1 MPEQSQHGAQARER
15 RRGVRRHLVALFS
28 DVSGSTR
35 LGRLTDPEILDEILA
50 QVKSCAERVIT
61 AHGGTVVQFHGD
73 GVLAIF
79 GYPEPAEDDVR
90 RATEAALALHVEVAR
105 IEVPEAVRDR
115 FTLALHS
122 GIHGGL
128 VLVRDGNEIQGR
140 LELIGDAPNTASRIS
155 AHAAPGEI
163 LASRATLI
171 GSVPFFET
179 EVIPPLQM
187 DDVPGPV
194 PLYRVLARSDVRTR
208 FEASKRRGLAPFIGR
223 EDVLGT
229 LSRRLEECRNGQ
241 IRSIAIL
248 GDAGIGKTR
257 TVEEFLNT
265 ARLAGA
271 TVLAGH
277 CESGGRGAPLRPIQ
291 MMLRDA
297 FDLPPDP
304 VVPPAP
310 EPVVRRLRRLGL
322 EDAETVA
329 ILELLGFRREDGR
342 RMGLPAVEVVG
353 VNEILSAVETV
364 LRAMSREAPLVMFV
378 DDWQWADDLS
388 RAASGSFGRALRDTP
403 SLAMIAMRPTET
415 TSMPDL
421 GVETIELGPFREI
434 ESAQAIDALSPDGLD
449 LGIARDL
456 HERSGGNPLFLEE
469 LCRQRA
475 QDSTSSAGSLS
486 VPPTLS
492 GLIERRVHSLPEP
505 HAEVLRAA
513 AVIGNLVPI
522 WLLDEIC
529 EIDDLQPSLG
539 ALAAQDLLYPA
550 PAEGTLRFKHG
561 ITRDTV
567 YRSIKLV
574 ERRRLHTRAAAALTR
589 RHGSSESELPLESLA
604 THHEAAGDDE
614 NASLFAERAGDR
626 AWKDA
631 SLDRAR
637 IQYLSALEALER
649 LPDTPVHKRRW
660 VDIANRCAVAC
671 VYAPTSERHLEMMG
685 RAARL
690 ARELEDTEAEA
701 IAHSWHG
708 LLHYA
713 RGNVQASIERFD
725 DGLGIAEQS
734 RNEGLTTQLLA
745 NLGQSHAAACD
756 YDAAFPMLE
765 RALGVG
771 GRRAADSP
779 STSQRPKGTLGTAY
793 ALACA
798 AAAHF
803 DRGDVETAE
812 SWMDAALEAVRGT
825 GHPIEASCLA
835 VASAMFALSGRFPA
849 CAPLARRV
857 QAMGQQMNGP
867 YLYARGQADGAY
879 ARFMEHG
886 RTEDLTTLRDS
897 VEWLDARGI
906 RLYLSIG
913 LACLCEAMM
922 EAGRF
927 DEAGHYAERALER
940 ALEQDPLGEGTAL
953 RTLARLALRPG
964 GGGPESAMRQLER
977 AFGIADERGSARER
991 VLTEATRAEILADIG
1006 DKASARDL
1014 LDETLPRLAAMRLDS
1029 YENRAR
1035 ALAQRLS

>member
-1 MPEQSQHGAQARER
+1 
-15 RRGVRRHLVALFS
+15 
-28 DVSGSTR
+28 
-35 LGRLTDPEILDEILA
+35 
-50 QVKSCAERVIT
+50 
-61 AHGGTVVQFHGD
+61 
-73 GVLAIF
+73 
-79 GYPEPAEDDVR
+79 
-90 RATEAALALHVEVAR
+90 
-105 IEVPEAVRDR
+105 
-115 FTLALHS
+115 
-122 GIHGGL
+122 
-128 VLVRDGNEIQGR
+128 
-140 LELIGDAPNTASRIS
+140 
-155 AHAAPGEI
+155 
-163 LASRATLI
+163 
-171 GSVPFFET
+171 
-179 EVIPPLQM
+179 
-187 DDVPGPV
+187 
-194 PLYRVLARSDVRTR
+194 
-208 FEASKRRGLAPFIGR
+208 
-223 EDVLGT
+223 
-229 LSRRLEECRNGQ
+229 
-241 IRSIAIL
+241 
-248 GDAGIGKTR
+248 
-257 TVEEFLNT
+257 
-265 ARLAGA
+265 
-271 TVLAGH
+271 
-277 CESGGRGAPLRPIQ
+277 

-304 VVPPAP
+304 VAPPAP

-342 RMGLPAVEVVG
+342 RMGLPTVEVVG

-421 GVETIELGPFREI
+421 GVETIELGPFREL

-475 QDSTSSAGSLS
+475 QDSAGSAGSLS

-529 EIDDLQPSLG
+529 EVDDLQPSLG

-690 ARELEDTEAEA
+690 ARELGDTQAEA

-708 LLHYA
+708 FLHYA
-713 RGNVQASIERFD
+713 RGNVQESIACFD
-725 DGLGIAEQS
+725 QGLGIAERS
-734 RNEGLTTQLLA
+734 RDEGLSAQILA

-756 YDAAFPMLE
+756 YAAALPRLE
-765 RALGVG
+765 RALGVE
-771 GRRAADSP
+771 GRRPAALP
-779 STSQRPKGTLGTAY
+779 KPKGNLGKAY
-793 ALACA
+793 ALACGA
-798 AAAHF
+798 LALF
-803 DRGDVETAE
+803 DQGDVETAE

-835 VASAMFALSGRFPA
+835 FASAKFALSGRFA
-849 CAPLARRV
+849 ECAQLARRV

-886 RTEDLTTLRDS
+886 RAEDLTTLRDS
-897 VEWLDARGI
+897 VEWLDVKGI
-906 RLYLSIG
+906 RLYHSIG
-913 LACLCEAMM
+913 LAYLCEAMM

-927 DEAGHYAERALER
+927 DEAAHYAERALDR

-964 GGGPESAMRQLER
+964 GGGSESAMRHLER
-977 AFGIADERGSARER
+977 AFSIAEERGSARER

-1006 DKASARDL
+1006 DQASARDL
-1014 LDETLPRLAAMRLDS
+1014 LGEALPRLAAMRLDG
-1029 YENRAR
+1029 YAKRAR